1 MTYTIDMVKKSSTSA
16 PKKSTNKV
24 DYYPNRMG
32 LAIAAAAAVILVL
45 FGVVAYY
52 N

>member
-1 MTYTIDMVKKSSTSA
+1 MDMVKKSSTSI
-16 PKKSTNKV
+16 PKKTAAKV

-32 LAIAAAAAVILVL
+32 LAVAAASAVILAVL
-45 FGVVAYY
+45 GIIAYY

>member
-1 MTYTIDMVKKSSTSA
+1 MVKKSSASV
-16 PKKSTNKV
+16 KKKIALKV

-32 LAIAAAAAVILVL
+32 LAVAAASAVILAL
-45 FGVVAYY
+45 FGVIAYY

>member
-1 MTYTIDMVKKSSTSA
+1 MLMVKKTVQQK
-16 PKKSTNKV
+16 PKKSDQRV

-32 LAIAAAAAVILVL
+32 LAVAATAAVCLTL
-45 FGVVAYY
+45 LGVIAVY

>member
-1 MTYTIDMVKKSSTSA
+1 MLMVKKSSKPTS
-16 PKKSTNKV
+16 KKAAAKV

-32 LAIAAAAAVILVL
+32 LAVASAAAVVL
-45 FGVVAYY
+45 TMFGVIAYY

>member
-1 MTYTIDMVKKSSTSA
+1 MDMVKKSSTPHS
-16 PKKSTNKV
+16 KKTAAKV

-32 LAIAAAAAVILVL
+32 LAVAAAAAVILVVL
-45 FGVVAYY
+45 GVIAYY